1 MSAKRALHLWRPKS
15 APPRAVIIALVFAVG
30 VLISFGA
37 GFIIGKIQPQ
47 PSFEPPVA
55 VSSSRLDAGE
65 APHDPVPARLPPL
78 RGREP
83 ARVKSRVGGTPS
95 SDTSEGVS
103 HGGGNGG
110 SGVVS
115 PSGDGGAKA
124 APQSPQTETVPEP
137 KPTETVPRST
147 KGKVGK

>member
-1 MSAKRALHLWRPKS
+1 MSARRALHLWRPKS
-15 APPRAVIIALVFAVG
+15 APPKAVIIALVFAVG
-30 VLISFGA
+30 VLVSFGA

-65 APHDPVPARLPPL
+65 VPHNTASARLPPL

-83 ARVKSRVGGTPS
+83 VRAKPKVGGTAPS
-95 SDTSEGVS
+95 GTSEGQS
-103 HGGGNGG
+103 DGGSNGG

-115 PSGDGGAKA
+115 TPGIGDAKT
-124 APQSPQTETVPEP
+124 APQSAPTETVPEP
-137 KPTETVPRST
+137 KPTETVPGST
-147 KGKVGK
+147 KGKASK